1 MEDMTVLDMAELVE
15 IQAMGK
21 ELYEKAQTQ
30 LHEGEH
36 IYRLARG
43 TYVGDGAW
51 QEIWKGC
58 PASW

>member
-36 IYRLARG
+36 IDQRLRL
-43 TYVGDGAW
+43 
-51 QEIWKGC
+51 
-58 PASW
+58 PAA